1 MALKFTEKIGDT
13 IDSYGCISIYEGFP
27 FFYYKV
33 TSPSFNADEKSIN
46 KALINLIKGKW
57 SFEEAEN
64 KLSSILS
71 KEFIQKF
78 REKIIKPITYTD
90 ALQFLLSGDDFNSLK
105 LTLITLFKEFLPS
118 VKKHSLLAN
127 EILGHSVG
135 YGKLSELIFDE
146 NLEEIMVNG
155 YEKNVFVF
163 HKRYGQC
170 KTNIDFTNKKELDY
184 LLQKIAHTIGKK
196 LDSENPLLD
205 ARLPDGNRANATFSY
220 VTPFGPSLTIRKF
233 SVVPMSVV
241 DLIANNTI
249 SSQLAAFLWVMV
261 EGMGVEPMNV
271 IVTGGSGSGKT
282 TTLNA
287 LSTFIKYPERIIS
300 IEDTLELK
308 LGLREN
314 WVQMESKPKMKGQ
327 EEVTMDDLLKNAMRM
342 RPDRLIVGEVR
353 GKEAETL
360 FIAMD
365 TGHRGCMGTLHSNSA
380 KEMILRLKSEPM
392 NVPEALISL
401 LNLVIVQYR
410 IYVKG
415 KGVERRILSVTEVSS
430 MEKKAL
436 LSNIYEWDRSTD
448 NIKRTDIPMR
458 LIEIIGEK
466 TLKSKREVEREISVR
481 KKILE
486 WMLKNDIRAQPE
498 VEVLIQ
504 HYYYNPEALLEK
516 VLADT
521 VTP

>member
-1 MALKFTEKIGDT
+1 M
-13 IDSYGCISIYEGFP
+13 
-27 FFYYKV
+27 
-33 TSPSFNADEKSIN
+33 
-46 KALINLIKGKW
+46 
-57 SFEEAEN
+57 
-64 KLSSILS
+64 
-71 KEFIQKF
+71 
-78 REKIIKPITYTD
+78 
-90 ALQFLLSGDDFNSLK
+90 
-105 LTLITLFKEFLPS
+105 
-118 VKKHSLLAN
+118 
-127 EILGHSVG
+127 
-135 YGKLSELIFDE
+135 
-146 NLEEIMVNG
+146 
-155 YEKNVFVF
+155 
-163 HKRYGQC
+163 
-170 KTNIDFTNKKELDY
+170 
-184 LLQKIAHTIGKK
+184 LQKIAHTIGKK

-233 SVVPMSVV
+233 SVVPMSVI

-261 EGMGVEPMNV
+261 EGMGVEPMNL

-392 NVPEALISL
+392 AVPEALISL

-448 NIKRTDIPMR
+448 NIKRTDVPMR